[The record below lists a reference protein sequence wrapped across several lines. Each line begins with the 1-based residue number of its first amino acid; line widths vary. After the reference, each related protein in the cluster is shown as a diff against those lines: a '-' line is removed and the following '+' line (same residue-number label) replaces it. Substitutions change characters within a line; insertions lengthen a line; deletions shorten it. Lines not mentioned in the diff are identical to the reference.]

1 MKDLKITK
9 GEFILDW
16 WNSDRVDLR
25 TIENKILA
33 IIETDFINKPQTPF
47 VELEANAELFKDSIE
62 TANKCNLLPS
72 ELLEQRNEL
81 LKACNKLISASKVC
95 KDYIIKYREAFEEIK
110 QAIKKVQ
117 Q

>member
-1 MKDLKITK
+1 MKNLKITK

-25 TIENKILA
+25 TKENKRLA
-33 IIETDFINKPQTPF
+33 RIETDFINKPATPF
-47 VELEANAELFKDSIE
+47 IELEANAELFKDSIE

-72 ELLEQRNEL
+72 ELLEQRDEL
-81 LKACNKLISASKVC
+81 LTNLKRLVDRIQECNYHNDFPS
-95 KDYIIKYREAFEEIK
+95 AFERA
-110 QAIKKVQ
+110 QNAIKKAQ